1 MSSRNKLLVDQM
13 RIQQSIINVIQE
25 NNQLI
30 DKLERSVAKTNK
42 QNDLCIL
49 VLIATF
55 LVIVTNQIVLYYR

>member
-1 MSSRNKLLVDQM
+1 M

-55 LVIVTNQIVLYYR
+55 LVIVTNQIVLYYK